1 MRWLIFGMNILCYP
15 EMPVYLSKP
24 QVFDNVDI
32 SVSGNSLSVTTGL
45 QNCKIC
51 VSSKDDSG
59 ESFFEVADSVNCH
72 QFIIPLGTYN
82 VCITKQGYIPYK
94 AVVGGT
100 VYVQNED
107 IASDRNI
114 FASDVFIG
122 KDVTTEKPQGSVT
135 ISGGTTKITSKGNV
149 KITKGFSVERGS
161 RFEIRK
167 WE

>member
-1 MRWLIFGMNILCYP
+1 MKAKKFFTAFLLM
-15 EMPVYLSKP
+15 LSANTIIAESIELTVK
-24 QVFDNVDI
+24 
-32 SVSGNSLSVTTGL
+32 TE
-45 QNCKIC
+45 
-51 VSSKDDSG
+51 DDT
-59 ESFFEVADSVNCH
+59 N

-135 ISGGTTKITSKGNV
+135 ISGGTTKVKSKGNV